1 MKGGEW
7 RAKLPYK
14 SCTQPRNRV
23 WRSVKKPYNCFDK
36 TQNKTLN
43 LQKNRP
49 NVGLARRNQYWPA
62 VRQLNVKNFTVKH
75 RKQPHSCKINE
86 IKLKFSLKSVKENK
100 AGKRKTDDFPNA
112 ELFQVQISCWF
123 TILLCALPKK
133 LYAFKT
139 PWLTGLCYYL

>member
-1 MKGGEW
+1 MM
-7 RAKLPYK
+7 
-14 SCTQPRNRV
+14 RNVKVLDKRLVAVTHADGTARV
-23 WRSVKKPYNCFDK
+23 QTVDK

-86 IKLKFSLKSVKENK
+86 IKLKFSMKSVKENK
-100 AGKRKTDDFPNA
+100 AGKRKTDDFSNA
-112 ELFQVQISCWF
+112 ELFQVQISC
-123 TILLCALPKK
+123 
-133 LYAFKT
+133 
-139 PWLTGLCYYL
+139 